1 MNWIDCGIRLCNNCQ
16 CHWSQACID
25 HHLDLL
31 DDLGGRGTQLN
42 AARFHTLPVRT
53 VAATGGC
60 ILASSRGGGGHHCLE
75 KWTDEWSSGSH
86 QSPML
91 TIQRNGNESGFEG
104 KLWGLC
110 HKSGMN
116 AKAVNCAQLQHT
128 QSKVS
133 ERIAAPLDKWWIL
146 VCHLTP
152 LTEVT

>member
-1 MNWIDCGIRLCNNCQ
+1 MPLVPGLHRPSLGLARRSGWSGDTVECGEISHVASENCC
-16 CHWSQACID
+16 CHWRV
-25 HHLDLL
+25 HL
-31 DDLGGRGTQLN
+31 GIFQ
-42 AARFHTLPVRT
+42 
-53 VAATGGC
+53 
-60 ILASSRGGGGHHCLE
+60 GGHRCLE

-133 ERIAAPLDKWWIL
+133 ERIAAPLVKWWIL

-152 LTEVT
+152 LTEVM